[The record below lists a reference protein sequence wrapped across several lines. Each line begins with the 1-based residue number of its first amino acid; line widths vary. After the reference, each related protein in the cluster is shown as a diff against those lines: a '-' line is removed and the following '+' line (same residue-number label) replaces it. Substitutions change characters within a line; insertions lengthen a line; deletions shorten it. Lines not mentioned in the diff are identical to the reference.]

1 MHREHALGV
10 INDESRQYLS
20 VTNFISM
27 SFDSAR
33 IFTSRVFWNFYIS
46 LKIIIQST
54 NEWIEILSK
63 IGFTSNFHLDYSQAD
78 VCRFYLNPFIFRIS
92 KVIRT

>member
-20 VTNFISM
+20 VTSFISM

-33 IFTSRVFWNFYIS
+33 IFTSRVFWNFYIL
-46 LKIIIQST
+46 LKIII
-54 NEWIEILSK
+54 
-63 IGFTSNFHLDYSQAD
+63 
-78 VCRFYLNPFIFRIS
+78 
-92 KVIRT
+92 

>member
-1 MHREHALGV
+1 MHWEHALGV

-20 VTNFISM
+20 VTNFTSM

-46 LKIIIQST
+46 LKIII
-54 NEWIEILSK
+54 
-63 IGFTSNFHLDYSQAD
+63 
-78 VCRFYLNPFIFRIS
+78 
-92 KVIRT
+92 

>member
-20 VTNFISM
+20 VTSFIS

-46 LKIIIQST
+46 LKIII
-54 NEWIEILSK
+54 
-63 IGFTSNFHLDYSQAD
+63 
-78 VCRFYLNPFIFRIS
+78 
-92 KVIRT
+92 